1 MVLSGDRPQWGPRES
16 ASPRLLQLSSD
27 PLPQATTPLSQSRWG
42 LGPWEARMRQA
53 GVEEGWDE
61 DPGLSSCQPLPS
73 VLSYLF
79 IKKKKKIYIY
89 IYIYKNLYFGFEP

>member
-1 MVLSGDRPQWGPRES
+1 
-16 ASPRLLQLSSD
+16 
-27 PLPQATTPLSQSRWG
+27 
-42 LGPWEARMRQA
+42 MRQA

-79 IKKKKKIYIY
+79 IKKKKIYIY
-89 IYIYKNLYFGFEP
+89 IYI